1 VEKLAYPSAY
11 FNDGKLS
18 TQNVYVAFDPIG
30 TIIGVYQCIETAID
44 KCAGEVSNHFCEQ
57 VHVEVSDVAIFVE
70 GEQGK
75 VTILIEDLK

>member
-18 TQNVYVAFDPIG
+18 TQQVYVAFDPIG

-57 VHVEVSDVAIFVE
+57 VHVEVSDIAIFVE
-70 GEQGK
+70 GEKGK

>member
-1 VEKLAYPSAY
+1 MEGLAYPSTY

-18 TQNVYVAFDPIG
+18 TQQVYVAFDPMG

-44 KCAGEVSNHFCEQ
+44 KSAVEVSKHFCDQ

-70 GEQGK
+70 GEKGK
-75 VTILIEDLK
+75 VTILIEELK

>member
-1 VEKLAYPSAY
+1 MEGLAYPSTY

-18 TQNVYVAFDPIG
+18 TQQVYVAFDSMG

-44 KCAGEVSNHFCEQ
+44 KCAGEVSKHFCEQ

-70 GEQGK
+70 GEKGK
-75 VTILIEDLK
+75 VTILIEQLK

>member
-70 GEQGK
+70 GEKGK

>member
-1 VEKLAYPSAY
+1 MEKLAYPSAY

-70 GEQGK
+70 GERGK